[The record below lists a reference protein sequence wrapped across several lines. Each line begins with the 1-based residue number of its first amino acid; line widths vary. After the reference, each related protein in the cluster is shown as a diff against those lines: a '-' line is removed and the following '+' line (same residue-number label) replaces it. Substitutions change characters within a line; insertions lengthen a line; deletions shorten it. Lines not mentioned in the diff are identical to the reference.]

1 MKTDQP
7 GHVQKEEADLAEQR
21 RLAEAVRAACIHAA
35 LAGYEDA
42 SLSGLCHEGVWERV
56 IDAMRELKLEE
67 IIQRVRSKESMSSS

>member
-1 MKTDQP
+1 MKVEQP
-7 GHVQKEEADLAEQR
+7 SHAQKEEADLAEQR

-42 SLSGLCHEGVWERV
+42 GLSGLCHEGVWERV

-67 IIQRVRSKESMSSS
+67 IIQRVRSRE